1 MERAGIYPAHGL
13 VKFGAVDRAA
23 GREVVSVW

>member
-1 MERAGIYPAHGL
+1 MERAGIYHARGL
-13 VKFGAVDRAA
+13 VKFGDVDSAA